1 MTTVYVVTAGSGD
14 AYHIERIYLDGDQAY
29 GFAQAYNGI
38 APVEPVQ
45 VEEWQIGAPRAVY
58 DGPYWRAEWWAPVPA
73 RKRRARSRE
82 TRNDE
87 RFDDFDIRQEW

>member
-14 AYHIERIYLDGDQAY
+14 TYHIERIYLDSQEAY

-45 VEEWQIGAPRAVY
+45 VEEWQTGSPAGRLRRPVLARRVVGAYPGQQASQRAPRH
-58 DGPYWRAEWWAPVPA
+58 R
-73 RKRRARSRE
+73 
-82 TRNDE
+82 
-87 RFDDFDIRQEW
+87 